1 MITEDDPKSNPLI
14 DWDVVNRCS
23 IGFDAESMPE
33 GADTERNFK
42 DHILGIYDGCAKNP
56 EWAEE
61 ICGVPAGK
69 IREIAYVLGMENK
82 TALLCGWGPGRCND
96 VDNLPQILMAVGCVL
111 GGHFGKSGHMTG
123 SSLRDTSA
131 SGGNALINP
140 GWRKLPCVPDPVD
153 DCIQDPLLWP
163 AILEGRYVYNGLAN
177 FSKAKSAR
185 LMFAV
190 STTIRSICSAVRKT
204 R

>member
-1 MITEDDPKSNPLI
+1 MHTDTAEVLGAEWVPIRPGTDIAFLMACAYVMITEDDPKSNPLI

-69 IREIAYVLGMENK
+69 IREDCLCAGYGK
-82 TALLCGWGPGRCND
+82 QDGPALWMG
-96 VDNLPQILMAVGCVL
+96 
-111 GGHFGKSGHMTG
+111 SG
-123 SSLRDTSA
+123 
-131 SGGNALINP
+131 ALQ
-140 GWRKLPCVPDPVD
+140 R
-153 DCIQDPLLWP
+153 
-163 AILEGRYVYNGLAN
+163 R
-177 FSKAKSAR
+177 R
-185 LMFAV
+185 
-190 STTIRSICSAVRKT
+190 
-204 R
+204 